1 MSYTPTGDSTLY
13 FVNPCNKDWQN
24 YIFAQENKSLNA
36 LGYDGWHGDTVGDW
50 GEMKTSDG
58 NYLYVKDTYTDFL
71 NKAKVAI
78 PKPIPCLEYLGCF
91 VFFYSTST
99 KNDCGDCSR
108 ETQQIHTGNK

>member
-50 GEMKTSDG
+50 EEMK
-58 NYLYVKDTYTDFL
+58 NIRWKLFVCKRHLYRLFK
-71 NKAKVAI
+71 
-78 PKPIPCLEYLGCF
+78 
-91 VFFYSTST
+91 
-99 KNDCGDCSR
+99 
-108 ETQQIHTGNK
+108 